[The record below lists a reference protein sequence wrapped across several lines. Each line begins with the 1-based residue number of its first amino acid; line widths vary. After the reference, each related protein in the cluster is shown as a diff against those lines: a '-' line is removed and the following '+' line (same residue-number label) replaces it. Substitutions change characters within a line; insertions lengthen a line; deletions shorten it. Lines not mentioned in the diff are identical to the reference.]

1 MAIVSKERKVGEVF
15 TLDGKQ
21 YKVFQ
26 DDCDSCRK
34 CIFYNGGAKFCTERV
49 GNIIGKCSQEN
60 RADHI
65 PVYFLEVSES
75 SFSSTIDNKKK
86 LLLLV

>member
-1 MAIVSKERKVGEVF
+1 MAVTSKERKVGEVF
-15 TLDGKQ
+15 SLDGKQ

-26 DDCDSCRK
+26 DDCNTCMK
-34 CIFYNGGAKFCTERV
+34 CTFYNEGARTCTERV
-49 GNIIGKCSQEN
+49 KDIIGKCSRES

-75 SFSSTIDNKKK
+75 FAHFN
-86 LLLLV
+86 LR